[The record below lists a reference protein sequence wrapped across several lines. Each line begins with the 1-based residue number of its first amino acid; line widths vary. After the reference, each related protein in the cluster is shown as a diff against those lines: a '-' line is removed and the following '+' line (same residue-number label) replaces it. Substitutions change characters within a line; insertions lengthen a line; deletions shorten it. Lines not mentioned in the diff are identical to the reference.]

1 MKPRLLLLASLS
13 QLTQAQNE
21 TDVTRT
27 GIRNSMSSYILKQ
40 ESNDRWHRIWHFDS
54 CHNVTLD
61 TISIS
66 SDHLHV
72 WFLSSGESIIEKITN
87 FYFRINIKSKGSLNS
102 RIFTQNQESN
112 WSPRKIN
119 FKKSTRTFRLEKF
132 PTRYMCRP
140 PCWQSVLPRT
150 RLELSTTKCRLLMWR
165 SL

>member
-61 TISIS
+61 TILIS
-66 SDHLHV
+66 YDHLHV
-72 WFLSSGESIIEKITN
+72 WFLSYEESIIEKN
-87 FYFRINIKSKGSLNS
+87 NQFLFRINIKSKGPFNS
-102 RIFTQNQESN
+102 RIFSQNQESN
-112 WSPRKIN
+112 WSPREIN
-119 FKKSTRTFRLEKF
+119 FKKSTRTFCFEKF
-132 PTRYMCRP
+132 PARYMCRP
-140 PCWQSVLPRT
+140 SCWQSMLPRT